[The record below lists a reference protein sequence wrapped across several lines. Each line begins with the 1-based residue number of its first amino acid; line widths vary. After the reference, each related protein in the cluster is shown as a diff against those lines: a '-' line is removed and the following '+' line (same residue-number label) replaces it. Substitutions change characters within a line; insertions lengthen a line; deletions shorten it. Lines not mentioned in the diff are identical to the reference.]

1 MRDGFSLFLR
11 FLFIQQKTKS
21 AKMSA
26 TPAPAPMPAWAA
38 TVSPLVFSESLVL
51 AAASEVLELEAAVE
65 VPDAVLLEEL
75 VAEVPDVAAATD

>member
-1 MRDGFSLFLR
+1 
-11 FLFIQQKTKS
+11 
-21 AKMSA
+21 MSA

-65 VPDAVLLEEL
+65 VPDAVLLVEL
-75 VAEVPDVAAATD
+75 VADCIYVSHEVKAEIRGAHGTHGARRSGS